1 MVVVVVVVGGNV
13 VVVGGIMVGHS
24 VPQYSQCPPPITCT
38 PFSSTRVEHQG
49 VGSPSIVVQPVCSTF
64 MNVNG
69 KTQLPQEEL
78 PEPVVVVVVGPDVV
92 VVVFQ

>member
-24 VPQYSQCPPPITCT
+24 VPQYSQCPPPITCS

-78 PEPVVVVVVGPDVV
+78 PESVVVVVGPDVV

>member
-24 VPQYSQCPPPITCT
+24 VPQYSQCPPPITCS

-69 KTQLPQEEL
+69 KTQLPQEVL
-78 PEPVVVVVVGPDVV
+78 PGPVVVVVVGPDVV